1 MDRKEDNRL
10 TIQQYLNERGFDTID
25 NSFYSQIE
33 QWAQW
38 YQGKVKEFH
47 SYRAYNGRKNV
58 MCERLSL
65 QMAKKVCED
74 WANLLMNEKVAI
86 TIDGQKE
93 QQFID
98 EVLKNNNFIVKA
110 NEAQE
115 RKAVYGTIAYVPY
128 MTNIEAVK
136 ETGEVLKGKN
146 NLSDIHI
153 NYITGDCIYPLSWE
167 NGKIKECAFGGVKV
181 IGGTEYFYLQLHILE
196 KGMYVI
202 ENVLFD
208 NTNGQMLE
216 IDNISTVKG
225 FENMVKKIYT
235 QTSIPQ
241 FVIDKMN
248 IVNNID
254 KNNPM
259 GIAVF
264 ANSIDV
270 LKAIDVV
277 FDSYHNEFLLGRKRI
292 MVAEEAL
299 HMDTE
304 GKMTFDPTDMA
315 FYRLPEGIENEN
327 FIHEID
333 MSLRANEHE
342 IALQNRLQL
351 LSAKSGFGENHYKF
365 DQGGIATAT
374 QVISENSYL
383 FRTLKK
389 HEIILENALKELVK
403 ILLLM
408 GNQYLS
414 LGLNEQA
421 ETVIDFDDSIIEDR
435 QTKLNDMRL
444 DVSAGLLKPEYYIAQ
459 KYNVTLQEAI
469 KLLPDEEA
477 IQEY

>member
-1 MDRKEDNRL
+1 
-10 TIQQYLNERGFDTID
+10 
-25 NSFYSQIE
+25 
-33 QWAQW
+33 
-38 YQGKVKEFH
+38 
-47 SYRAYNGRKNV
+47 
-58 MCERLSL
+58 
-65 QMAKKVCED
+65 
-74 WANLLMNEKVAI
+74 
-86 TIDGQKE
+86 
-93 QQFID
+93 
-98 EVLKNNNFIVKA
+98 
-110 NEAQE
+110 
-115 RKAVYGTIAYVPY
+115 
-128 MTNIEAVK
+128 
-136 ETGEVLKGKN
+136 
-146 NLSDIHI
+146 
-153 NYITGDCIYPLSWE
+153 
-167 NGKIKECAFGGVKV
+167 
-181 IGGTEYFYLQLHILE
+181 
-196 KGMYVI
+196 
-202 ENVLFD
+202 
-208 NTNGQMLE
+208 
-216 IDNISTVKG
+216 
-225 FENMVKKIYT
+225 
-235 QTSIPQ
+235 
-241 FVIDKMN
+241 
-248 IVNNID
+248 
-254 KNNPM
+254 
-259 GIAVF
+259 
-264 ANSIDV
+264 
-270 LKAIDVV
+270 
-277 FDSYHNEFLLGRKRI
+277 
-292 MVAEEAL
+292 
-299 HMDTE
+299 
-304 GKMTFDPTDMA
+304 MA

>member
-1 MDRKEDNRL
+1 MS
-10 TIQQYLNERGFDTID
+10 IQQYFSDRGFDTID
-25 NSFYSQIE
+25 WSFYSKIE
-33 QWAQW
+33 QWEQW

-93 QQFID
+93 QHFID

-115 RKAVYGTIAYVPY
+115 LKAAYGTVAYVPY
-128 MTNIEAVK
+128 MANVEVK
-136 ETGEVLKGKN
+136 KDSGEVIKGNKE
-146 NLSDIHI
+146 LSCIHI
-153 NYITGDCIYPLSWE
+153 NYIAGDCIFPLSWE
-167 NGKIKECAFGGVKV
+167 NGIIKECAFGSRKTVEGK
-181 IGGTEYFYLQLHILE
+181 EYFYLQLHMLE

-208 NTNGQMLE
+208 DTNGQMLE
-216 IDNISTVKG
+216 VAINSIKG
-225 FENMVKKIYT
+225 FETIAPKIYT
-235 QTSIPQ
+235 QKNTPQ

-264 ANSIDV
+264 ANSIDI
-270 LKAIDVV
+270 LKAIDIV
-277 FDSYHNEFLLGRKRI
+277 FDSYNNEFLLGRKRI

>member
-1 MDRKEDNRL
+1 MS
-10 TIQQYLNERGFDTID
+10 IQQYFSDRGFDTID
-25 NSFYSQIE
+25 WSFYSKIE
-33 QWAQW
+33 QWEQW

-47 SYRAYNGRKNV
+47 YYRAYNGRKNV

-93 QQFID
+93 QHFID

-115 RKAVYGTIAYVPY
+115 LKAAYGTVAYVPY
-128 MTNIEAVK
+128 MANVEVK
-136 ETGEVLKGKN
+136 KDSGEVIKGNKE
-146 NLSDIHI
+146 LSCIHI
-153 NYITGDCIYPLSWE
+153 NYIAGDCIFPLSWE
-167 NGKIKECAFGGVKV
+167 NGIIKECAFGSRKTVEGK
-181 IGGTEYFYLQLHILE
+181 EYFYLQLHMLE

-208 NTNGQMLE
+208 DTNGQMLE
-216 IDNISTVKG
+216 VAINSIKG
-225 FENMVKKIYT
+225 FETIAPKIYT
-235 QTSIPQ
+235 QKKTPQ

-264 ANSIDV
+264 ANSIDI
-270 LKAIDVV
+270 LKAIDIV
-277 FDSYHNEFLLGRKRI
+277 FDSYNNEFLLGRKRI

>member
-1 MDRKEDNRL
+1 MS
-10 TIQQYLNERGFDTID
+10 IQQYFSDRGFDTID
-25 NSFYSQIE
+25 WSFYSKIE
-33 QWAQW
+33 QWEQW

-93 QQFID
+93 QHFID

-115 RKAVYGTIAYVPY
+115 LKAAYGTVAYVPY
-128 MTNIEAVK
+128 MANVEVK
-136 ETGEVLKGKN
+136 KDSGEVIKGNKE
-146 NLSDIHI
+146 LSCIHI
-153 NYITGDCIYPLSWE
+153 NYIAGDCIFPLSWE
-167 NGKIKECAFGGVKV
+167 NGIIKECAFGSRKTVEGK
-181 IGGTEYFYLQLHILE
+181 EYFYLQLHMLE

-208 NTNGQMLE
+208 DTNGQMLE
-216 IDNISTVKG
+216 VAINSIKG
-225 FENMVKKIYT
+225 FETIAPKIYT
-235 QTSIPQ
+235 QKNTPQ

-264 ANSIDV
+264 ANSIDI
-270 LKAIDVV
+270 LKAIDIV
-277 FDSYHNEFLLGRKRI
+277 FDSYNNEFLLGRKRI

-403 ILLLM
+403 ILLMM

>member
-1 MDRKEDNRL
+1 MS
-10 TIQQYLNERGFDTID
+10 IQQYFSDRGFDTID
-25 NSFYSQIE
+25 WSFYSKIE
-33 QWAQW
+33 QWEQW

-47 SYRAYNGRKNV
+47 SYRAYNGRTNV
-58 MCERLSL
+58 SCERLSL

-93 QQFID
+93 QHFID

-115 RKAVYGTIAYVPY
+115 LKAAYGTVAYVPY
-128 MTNIEAVK
+128 MANVEVK
-136 ETGEVLKGKN
+136 KDSGEVIKGNKE
-146 NLSDIHI
+146 LSCIHI
-153 NYITGDCIYPLSWE
+153 NYIAGDCIFPLSWE
-167 NGKIKECAFGGVKV
+167 NGIIKECAFGSRKTVEGK
-181 IGGTEYFYLQLHILE
+181 EYFYLQLHMLE

-208 NTNGQMLE
+208 DTNGQMLE
-216 IDNISTVKG
+216 VAINSIKG
-225 FENMVKKIYT
+225 FETIAPKIYT
-235 QTSIPQ
+235 QKKTPQ

>member
-47 SYRAYNGRKNV
+47 YYRAYNGRTNV
-58 MCERLSL
+58 SCERLSL

-93 QQFID
+93 QHFID

-115 RKAVYGTIAYVPY
+115 LKAAYGTVAYVPY
-128 MTNIEAVK
+128 MANVEVK
-136 ETGEVLKGKN
+136 KDSGEVIKGNKE
-146 NLSDIHI
+146 LSCIHI
-153 NYITGDCIYPLSWE
+153 NYIAGDCIFPLSWE
-167 NGKIKECAFGGVKV
+167 NGIIKECAFGSRKTVEGK
-181 IGGTEYFYLQLHILE
+181 EYFYLQLHMLE

-208 NTNGQMLE
+208 DTNGQMLE
-216 IDNISTVKG
+216 VAINSIKG
-225 FENMVKKIYT
+225 FETIAPKIYT
-235 QTSIPQ
+235 QKKTPQ

-264 ANSIDV
+264 ANSIDI
-270 LKAIDVV
+270 LKAIDIV
-277 FDSYHNEFLLGRKRI
+277 FDSYNNEFLLGRKRI

>member
-47 SYRAYNGRKNV
+47 SYRAYNGRTNV
-58 MCERLSL
+58 SCERLSL

-93 QQFID
+93 QHFID

-115 RKAVYGTIAYVPY
+115 LKAAYGTVAYVPY
-128 MTNIEAVK
+128 MANVEVK
-136 ETGEVLKGKN
+136 KDSGKVIKGNKE
-146 NLSDIHI
+146 LSCIHI
-153 NYITGDCIYPLSWE
+153 NYIAGDCIFPLSWE
-167 NGKIKECAFGGVKV
+167 NGIIKECAFGSRKTVEGK
-181 IGGTEYFYLQLHILE
+181 EYFYLQLHMLE

-208 NTNGQMLE
+208 DTNGQMLE
-216 IDNISTVKG
+216 VAINSIKG
-225 FENMVKKIYT
+225 FETIAPKIYT
-235 QTSIPQ
+235 QKNTPQ

-264 ANSIDV
+264 ANSIDI
-270 LKAIDVV
+270 LKAIDIV
-277 FDSYHNEFLLGRKRI
+277 FDSYNNEFLLGRKRI